1 LTSRL
6 RHDRRRYL
14 VRADSLLVLALE
26 ELQEALPEE
35 LEPALGDESLLDDQ
49 EAVVTEGL
57 D

>member
-14 VRADSLLVLALE
+14 VRADSRLVLALE

-35 LEPALGDESLLDDQ
+35 LEPALGDESVLDDQ